1 MQDGQTSIGSK
12 IGALCS
18 LFLFVILL
26 AYGAQKLAILV
37 QKGDTNLTVTRL
49 ANYFDDTEKMT
60 ADDGMFFAF
69 SVRNFAKEIEGK
81 FVENGDYRV

>member
-1 MQDGQTSIGSK
+1 M
-12 IGALCS
+12 CS

-26 AYGAQKLAILV
+26 AYSGQKLAILV

-49 ANYFDDTEKMT
+49 TNYFDETEKLS

-69 SVRNFAKEIEGK
+69 TVRNFNQEALGN
-81 FVENGDYRV
+81 FVDPNDYIVNVGSI